1 MKLDEVLDPKE
12 FAVRLQKSSGNSP
25 DRINKLITLLKA
37 KSQKNN
43 PRAGD
48 LRHASEEEGVDPDLK
63 TLPTG

>member
-12 FAVRLQKSSGNSP
+12 FSMRLQQTSGSRP

-48 LRHASEEEGVDPDLK
+48 LRHKDEEEGVDPDLK